1 MRKVKAFVLLLT
13 VSLLLSGCALPWST
27 FEMEDV
33 FPPILDEFTWL
44 PLLDS
49 VTVTRVSAGA
59 SVTLSGTDTDLLYDC
74 FAETPCTR
82 RSGSVTEMYTLH
94 FTMCD
99 AADVRPDAVVGEYR
113 GTVCVSLDGY
123 RYRPVSASFDLAY
136 LEGLFG

>member
-1 MRKVKAFVLLLT
+1 MRKAKGFVLLLA
-13 VSLLLSGCALPWST
+13 VILLLSGCALPWST

-49 VTVTRVSAGA
+49 VTVTRVSDGA
-59 SVTLSGTDTDLLYDC
+59 SVTLSGTDTELLYDC
-74 FAETPCTR
+74 FAEAPCTR
-82 RSGSVTEMYTLH
+82 RSGSVTEMYTLR
-94 FTMCD
+94 FAMCD

-113 GTVCVSLDGY
+113 GTVCVSMDGY

-136 LEGLFG
+136 LESLFG